1 MQPKRTQPSKEPMS
15 PVDHAWLRMES
26 PTNLMMIA
34 AILVFESPISK
45 ETLKQT
51 IETRLLT
58 YSRFK
63 QRVIHENGKPYWE
76 DDPHFDLDNHLH
88 RIALPGKADK
98 SELQALT
105 SDLSST
111 PLDFSKPLWQFHLI
125 NNYHLDKHHTGTALI
140 IRIHHCIADGL
151 ALVRVMLSM
160 TDDTP
165 TPKVLQH
172 LTKQKQTEDNH
183 SLPHFLEPA
192 RNLLH
197 ATFHIGQELLK
208 EGQEIVKHPS
218 HLLDIAKEGLS
229 IGSEITRIG
238 LIPDD
243 SKALLKGELSGR
255 KNVAWAEPLEL
266 EDVRKTAHALGGTIN
281 DVLLC
286 VASSALREYLLDTNK
301 KPDGSNI
308 HVAVPCNLRPLD
320 QPIKTLGNQFGLVI
334 VELPIGIKTP
344 IARFKSIKQTMQ
356 ALKNSYQAQIF
367 YGLLGVLGKGPSVL
381 EQTALELLSKKAS
394 AVMTNVP
401 GPKHPLYLAGSRL
414 LQPMV
419 WVPQSGDVGIGL
431 SILSY
436 SRTIQFGV
444 VADKQLM
451 KSPEMIIKHVHQ
463 SYQELK
469 QLTTST

>member
-1 MQPKRTQPSKEPMS
+1 MQPKRTLPSREPMA

-26 PTNLMMIA
+26 PINLMMIA
-34 AILVFESPISK
+34 AIMVFESPISK
-45 ETLKQT
+45 EALKQT
-51 IETRLLT
+51 IEKRLLT
-58 YSRFK
+58 YNRFK

-98 SELQALT
+98 EELQTLT

-125 NNYHLDKHHTGTALI
+125 DNYQLNNQHKGTALI

-165 TPKVLQH
+165 TQKEPIPQ
-172 LTKQKQTEDNH
+172 TKPNSPADNH
-183 SLPHFLEPA
+183 ILPHLLEPA
-192 RNLLH
+192 RNLLY

-208 EGQEIVKHPS
+208 EGQEVVKHPS

-255 KNVAWAEPLEL
+255 KNVAWADPLEL
-266 EDVRKTAHALGGTIN
+266 EHVRETAHALGGTIN

-286 VASSALREYLLDTNK
+286 VASSAIRKYLQETK
-301 KPDGSNI
+301 KEPNGSII

-334 VELPIGIKTP
+334 VALPVGLETAIS
-344 IARFKSIKQTMQ
+344 RFKAVKQTMQ
-356 ALKNSYQAQIF
+356 ELKHSYQAQLF
-367 YGLLGVLGKGPSVL
+367 FGLLGVLGKGPSVL

-436 SRTIQFGV
+436 SGTIQFGV

-451 KSPEMIIKHVHQ
+451 KSPEMIIKHFHQ